1 MQQFTYSRNKGQFI
15 LTLCSI
21 LGILLSLFMIQ
32 GCQKQEKAKNFILI
46 TLDTQRAD
54 FISAYSSQY
63 ASTPNIDF
71 LAQQGTLYENC
82 YSLIPIT
89 LPSHASIFLSQPP
102 YALKVYNN
110 GHHLT
115 EKRTKFSLANIFKKH
130 GYLTAAFVSLG
141 VLKSDFGLAKGF
153 DLYQDQFPPGRW
165 YLNAGEIN
173 EEVFPWLDKNK
184 DQRFFAWIH
193 YSDPHE
199 PYAPPGMPLDLKI
212 SLNGQSV
219 GEFCLSKYTTNEITL
234 TLEKGQ
240 NQIKFEVNNPH
251 SNNPENF
258 QARLDMLDFYPLSD
272 EKAIDIQ
279 MSKGWTSRKKK
290 NTYLLKKQGFI
301 NIVNHSQSCQIKLSF
316 RGKLIIPLERIRE
329 LYKREVE
336 YLDSELG
343 RLWNKLKELNL
354 FQKSHI
360 LMVSDH
366 GEGLGDYLNKN
377 GSHHI
382 GHIHYLYNSYL
393 KVPLIIYDPQ
403 AKVKGV
409 RVKELVNL
417 LDTGPTII
425 DIMGFKKPSNF
436 QGRNLMKLK
445 EKENLVMFEETYAPE
460 AIQDRFAVLHFPW
473 HLIFTPDENR
483 YELFNLKKDPKEKI
497 NIFKKNSLSPSM
509 KRLKKQLDSYAR
521 QILKGKK
528 EVKIDKKTEEML
540 RALGYIK

>member
-425 DIMGFKKPSNF
+425 DIMGFKIPSNF

-445 EKENLVMFEETYAPE
+445 EK
-460 AIQDRFAVLHFPW
+460 IW
-473 HLIFTPDENR
+473 SC
-483 YELFNLKKDPKEKI
+483 LKKLMHLK
-497 NIFKKNSLSPSM
+497 LS
-509 KRLKKQLDSYAR
+509 
-521 QILKGKK
+521 
-528 EVKIDKKTEEML
+528 KIDL
-540 RALGYIK
+540 LFSIFLGI